1 VRNWRVFTAVA
12 AVVLAALA
20 VVLVRKYTQNQRN
33 EAKKPYTLVS
43 VLVAGKGIPANT
55 SYASALKAGQIAKV
69 QFLKKNVPDSAIPAT
84 DANVD
89 PAKTPYKNLV
99 ASHDIANGVP
109 LTSDDF
115 VSQGQVASG
124 LAGQLQ
130 TDQTTDKQR
139 NYEAV
144 TLSVDDTHAVA
155 GMLHPGDSVNALF
168 TGVLTDPTNPNGK
181 GVRTT
186 AFLLP
191 GLKIISVGSQTLAP
205 QTVSETTPTT
215 TNTNTNTSRS
225 LITFEANPR
234 QAEQLIQASQIGS
247 VYLTLNPT
255 SFNKSQFQTP
265 VEVVEAVNLFDQ
277 PLTEVQSVLAQIKN
291 NTH

>member
-1 VRNWRVFTAVA
+1 MTAVA

-20 VVLVRKYTQNQRN
+20 GVLVWKYT
-33 EAKKPYTLVS
+33 EKAKSDAKKPYTLVS

-55 SYASALKAGQIAKV
+55 SYASALKAGQIA
-69 QFLKKNVPDSAIPAT
+69 QAQYLKKNVPDSAIPAT
-84 DANVD
+84 KANVD
-89 PAKTPYKNLV
+89 PIKSPYKTLV
-99 ASHDIANGVP
+99 ASHDIASGVP

-115 VSQGQVASG
+115 VAQGQVTSG

-130 TDQTTDKQR
+130 TDQLADKQK

-168 TGVLTDPTNPNGK
+168 TGTVTDVTSQNGK
-181 GVRTT
+181 GVRMT

-205 QTVSETTPTT
+205 QTVSATTPTT
-215 TNTNTNTSRS
+215 ANTNTNTSRS
-225 LITFEANPR
+225 LITFEVNPR
-234 QAEQLIQASQIGS
+234 QAERLIQASQMGS

-255 SFNKSQFQTP
+255 SFNKTQFQTP
-265 VEVVEAVNLFDQ
+265 VEIVEAVNLFDQ
-277 PLTEVQSVLAQIKN
+277 PLTEVQSVLAQIKA